1 MSSGGIQA
9 ENWPK
14 MAISQRLDSEMRAAL
29 EVARGRGGKLS
40 RSRTTLGLYGPQ
52 DFNAET
58 EDLAIL
64 FGEGTIKALVR
75 HGLMSFDPGD
85 ARVVVVADGAQA

>member
-1 MSSGGIQA
+1 MKSA
-9 ENWPK
+9 D
-14 MAISQRLDSEMRAAL
+14 ALDSEMRAAL
-29 EVARGRGGKLS
+29 DVARSRGGKLS

-75 HGLMSFDPGD
+75 HGLAAFDPAD
-85 ARVVVVADGAQA
+85 ERVIVVTDGGQA